1 MVYLI
6 FRCYVLV
13 ERLCPHLDIE
23 LIKFFRLVL
32 LDRIQFFRL
41 FIGQLFGQQFVAKL
55 VIAGVFLFYS

>member
-6 FRCYVLV
+6 FRRYVLV

-23 LIKFFRLVL
+23 LIKFFRFVL
-32 LDRIQFFRL
+32 LDRIQLFRL